1 MKNLTDG
8 KNDKTATKYIDVYI
22 EVEIALILSFEN
34 ILPITMPTKVQ
45 NYILRRVIV
54 RKFYRFVYFLSS
66 LGSEL
71 ERSIFTYCIAKM

>member
-8 KNDKTATKYIDVYI
+8 KKDTTATKYIDVYI

-34 ILPITMPTKVQ
+34 ILPITMPTKVL

-54 RKFYRFVYFLSS
+54 IKFYRFVYFLSL

-71 ERSIFTYCIAKM
+71 ERSIFTYYIAKM